1 MFHYIVIIRNYI
13 WFKTNV
19 SASSKNNF
27 TKQIL
32 KMYFICF
39 PDNTGNNQTMIHVWQ
54 LELASS

>member
-1 MFHYIVIIRNYI
+1 M
-13 WFKTNV
+13 

-39 PDNTGNNQTMIHVWQ
+39 PDNTGNQTMIHVWQ